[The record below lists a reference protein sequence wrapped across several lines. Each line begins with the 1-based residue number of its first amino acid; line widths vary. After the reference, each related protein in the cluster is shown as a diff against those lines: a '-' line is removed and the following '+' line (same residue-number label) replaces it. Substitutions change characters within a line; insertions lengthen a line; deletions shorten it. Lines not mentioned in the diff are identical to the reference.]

1 MSPPVKHELELILK
15 EIRIITDKIKE
26 DDNTTNISGDW
37 KFAAMVLDR
46 SVQKKNFFYI
56 SLTILQDVFDILH
69 IFYDDRNRFSAACC
83 PSCYSH
89 IKQNGKNKIYQN
101 LSRTILQGCER
112 KFISENTVQ
121 SFSLAI
127 SNKFNN
133 IVWKFYVQFYHENP
147 SDNNSYCLVFCWL

>member
-1 MSPPVKHELELILK
+1 MDNYHCRSPPKTILESFSMSPPVKHELELILK

-46 SVQKKNFFYI
+46 SVQKKSFFYI

-112 KFISENTVQ
+112 KFISENSVII
-121 SFSLAI
+121 L
-127 SNKFNN
+127 FNN
-133 IVWKFYVQFYHENP
+133 LK
-147 SDNNSYCLVFCWL
+147 